1 MERGTDPKGSQ
12 PRINRAVV
20 VLGARV
26 QPDGSPSPALLRRVR
41 AAVALVSTDPVPG
54 TVMVLSGGYGKKCG
68 PPLAT
73 EAEVMAAAA
82 RHCGVSAK
90 IPLWLENRS
99 RNTLENARA
108 STDLLAPRRP
118 GQVVVV
124 TDRAH
129 LSRALMCFRAARK
142 LHSGRWTITGHAVL
156 VPDRAEAMRACGREA
171 VARGLYRLRLL
182 RGAMLAAVPPAA
194 HDADAHRPPPDG

>member
-1 MERGTDPKGSQ
+1 MERGTDPKRSQ

-26 QPDGSPSPALLRRVR
+26 QADGSPSPLLMRRIR
-41 AAVALVSTDPVPG
+41 AGVALIATDPEPE
-54 TVMVLSGGYGKKCG
+54 TVMVLSGGYGKGCG
-68 PPLAT
+68 PPLPT

-82 RHCGVSAK
+82 RRCGLSAK
-90 IPLWLENRS
+90 VPIWLEDRS

-108 STDLLAPRRP
+108 SSDLLAPRRP
-118 GQVVVV
+118 GRVVVV

-129 LSRALMCFRAARK
+129 LPRALMCFRAART
-142 LHSGRWTITGHAVL
+142 LHDGRWTITGHAVSS
-156 VPDRAEAMRACGREA
+156 PDRAEAMRTWGREA
-171 VARGLYRLRLL
+171 VATVLYRIRLL

-194 HDADAHRPPPDG
+194 HDADAHRSPPDG